1 MNVKAEAMDPFRR
14 AIYQLA
20 YALTR
25 HELSLSGILDSWR

>member
-1 MNVKAEAMDPFRR
+1 MNVKVEAMNQFRT
-14 AIYQLA
+14 AIYKQA